1 MTVETHL
8 EAGRFEGRG
17 IVIGGIEPLI
27 DGEVPRYAPP
37 EVDGDRIIWR
47 LDPGTA
53 VLLVER
59 GPVVRLS
66 LRIEG
71 IGPNRVLDSL
81 GLRFSSIEGVRL
93 YLRNGYQ
100 SWDGSFF
107 VEPGTTAGGGPSA
120 KSPTLEF
127 AMTAFLPN
135 ESTGALVVGFTR
147 HDRFQSRVR
156 FGGTADQPLVDVETL
171 WDRVPHEGTIEA
183 EPLVLLEDPSV
194 EEALRTW
201 SELVAADSPLPP
213 RVSAERITGW
223 CSWYSM
229 YAAIDEPAIL
239 DHLAAATVFRDQHRV
254 PLRVFQIDDGFTPE
268 MGDWLHVKPQFPRG
282 MKPLLEDIAGA
293 GFAPG
298 LWIAPFMVGNR
309 SRLYAEHPDW
319 VVHRPDGAPL
329 AHMHFYG
336 EFRWHKRSEEY
347 YILDVTHPKA
357 EAYIRRVFRT
367 WAREWGCR
375 YFKTDFM
382 LFGSEYGPAGAV
394 WHEPGLSR
402 IDIWRRMAGLIRE
415 EIDDALW
422 LGCGCPLWAS
432 VGLVDAVRIGRDI
445 GVSWVGEYS
454 GESLLRDQ
462 LTRNHAS
469 GILWQADPD
478 CVLLRDRFHEL
489 SEEEVRSLL
498 LFAGLSGGVL
508 MTSDK
513 LDEVPSERAEL
524 FARLLR
530 ERELACRFPEL
541 GRPGSKIIVQEAAR
555 PDGSFL
561 VNLFNAGDEAERV
574 EAGAVGGLPAPITLP
589 PHASHLLEVPPA
601 SRTTPGRPG
610 ETAPTALGTA

>member
-1 MTVETHL
+1 MAFETHL
-8 EAGRFEGRG
+8 DAGRFESRG

-27 DGEVPRYAPP
+27 DGEVPRHAPP
-37 EVDGDRIIWR
+37 YVDGDRIIWR
-47 LDPGTA
+47 LDSGSA
-53 VLLVER
+53 VLHVER

-71 IGPNRVLDSL
+71 VEPDRVVDSL
-81 GLRFSSIEGVRL
+81 GLRFSPIEGVRL

-107 VEPGTTAGGGPSA
+107 VAPGTPAGGGPSA
-120 KSPTLEF
+120 RAPTLGF

-135 ESTGALVVGFTR
+135 ESMGALVIGFTR
-147 HDRFQSRVR
+147 NDRFQSRFR
-156 FGGTADQPLVDVETL
+156 FGGTADHLVVDVETL
-171 WDRVPHEGTIEA
+171 WDRVRHGGTIEA
-183 EPLVLLEDPSV
+183 EPLVLLDDPSV

-201 SELVAADSPLPP
+201 SEHAASESPLPP

-239 DHLAAATVFRDQHRV
+239 DHLAAAQAFRDEYRV

-282 MKPLLEDIAGA
+282 MKLLLEDIAA
-293 GFAPG
+293 AQFTPG

-309 SRLYAEHPDW
+309 SRLFAEHPDW
-319 VVHRPDGAPL
+319 VVRRPDGQPL

-347 YILDVTHPKA
+347 YILDITHPQA
-357 EAYIRRVFRT
+357 EAHIRGVFRT

-382 LFGSEYGPAGAV
+382 LFGSEYGPADAV

-402 IDIWRRMAGLIRE
+402 IAIWRRMAGLIRE
-415 EIDDALW
+415 EIGDALW

-445 GVSWVGEYS
+445 GVSWAGDYS

-478 CVLLRDRFHEL
+478 CVLLRDRFHDL
-489 SEEEVRSLL
+489 SDDEVRSLL

-513 LDEVPSERAEL
+513 LDEVPRERAEI

-530 ERELACRFPEL
+530 EGRLMCRFPKL
-541 GRPGSKIIVQEAAR
+541 GGPRDGTIVQEAWR
-555 PDGSFL
+555 PDGTML
-561 VNLFNAGDEAERV
+561 VNLFNVGSEMQRV
-574 EAGAVGGLPAPITLP
+574 EPGEVRALAAPITLP
-589 PHASHLLEVPPA
+589 PHASYLLELAPGPNSPPGGHGEAASVPRGHA
-601 SRTTPGRPG
+601 
-610 ETAPTALGTA
+610 